1 MHRIKEI
8 LASSV
13 YFTVKSPL
21 QWNIA
26 CILRNIL
33 HVVSEIL
40 YVLICVPTL
49 PEEDTFYACEV
60 ILSSSHKRSRLWKE
74 PTQMTKNRGGWSE
87 TADSVGRNSLLP
99 LHMLTT
105 VPRVRTRFK
114 EQTRFHHCRK
124 TRSTR
129 TCVRTSS
136 GHCCRTAYMIHRTDA
151 AYCWVGYVAHCV
163 VCVCLCVSVS
173 VPVTAMSWAKTDE
186 LIEMLQTCMG
196 QKNHVLDGAAIAAY
210 WHHLANTNERWYVR
224 GHDAALPVCQITQPL
239 VTCSQWN
246 VSIKFD

>member
-33 HVVSEIL
+33 HAVSEIL
-40 YVLICVPTL
+40 YVLNCVPTL

-99 LHMLTT
+99 LHMLTRPT

-114 EQTRFHHCRK
+114 EQVRAFIIVAKHGRPIRAFVHPAATAAAPHTRYI
-124 TRSTR
+124 
-129 TCVRTSS
+129 
-136 GHCCRTAYMIHRTDA
+136 A
-151 AYCWVGYVAHCV
+151 
-163 VCVCLCVSVS
+163 
-173 VPVTAMSWAKTDE
+173 
-186 LIEMLQTCMG
+186 QTPP
-196 QKNHVLDGAAIAAY
+196 IA
-210 WHHLANTNERWYVR
+210 E
-224 GHDAALPVCQITQPL
+224 
-239 VTCSQWN
+239 
-246 VSIKFD
+246 